1 MRPHISIPFDGTALS
16 NQGLIIMN
24 RSRVILVFD
33 NEFAKRG
40 ISNSLEQIGF
50 ILHPISLQDAAFA
63 ARLSGE
69 ILAHLCLP
77 RDMDITIGQLR
88 ASFLTSTII
97 AIRDIDSPAVR
108 INALLAGAD
117 SCYGAAISYSEVAAA
132 IQSAQRKHT
141 LSYTPAGLAARRS
154 DLVAGPAAVSTVPPE
169 KAWRLGDNEW
179 TLISPAGIVV
189 SLTPMEKAVLKAMR
203 VHPEKMVGRG
213 DFTIDSADM
222 AGNGRSLDLIVSRL
236 KRKGN
241 TVGASIPIRSMRG
254 KGYSF
259 SGELRLD
266 GAREDVPAPTAVRL
280 PVRKADEPRYPL
292 LTAIQDDRLHFLYQP
307 IVTAQTQE
315 IACAEATLGWKDAD
329 DMDVDVEGLLRD
341 ACASEAAHALVGWG
355 LRTIS
360 ADQARWRQ
368 AGAGSGTVVN
378 INVSPQ
384 SFARRDVVDAI
395 LLGVFSNGLS
405 PRDLRLEITEETTSH
420 AGSADVRAILKEF
433 TSLGVQVWLDDF
445 GKGYNN
451 LEWISTLPLAGLK
464 LEKTIV
470 WNAARYP
477 DSHKV
482 LRSICQLAKDLGI
495 TTVAEGIETDAHY
508 QAALDAGCEL
518 MQGFLFFKPSSSDE
532 FARALAGQRAHYAAV
547 MPELGQ

>member
-1 MRPHISIPFDGTALS
+1 
-16 NQGLIIMN
+16 MN

-50 ILHPISLQDAAFA
+50 ILHPISLQDAFA

-69 ILAHLCLP
+69 LLAHLCLP

-88 ASFLTSTII
+88 ASFLNSTII

-117 SCYGAAISYSEVAAA
+117 SCYSANISYSEVAAA

-141 LSYTPAGLAARRS
+141 LSYAPGSHAARRLDPFS
-154 DLVAGPAAVSTVPPE
+154 APAAASAAPPE
-169 KAWRLGDNEW
+169 KAWRLGDNGW

-203 VHPEKMVGRG
+203 EHPEKMVGRG
-213 DFTIDSADM
+213 DFTIDSMDIT
-222 AGNGRSLDLIVSRL
+222 GNGRSLDLIVSRL

-241 TVGASIPIRSMRG
+241 AVGAPIPIRSMRG

-259 SGELRLD
+259 SGELRVD
-266 GAREDVPAPTAVRL
+266 GAREDAPLSAAVR
-280 PVRKADEPRYPL
+280 PVMRKADELRHPL
-292 LTAIQDDRLHFLYQP
+292 LAAIQEGRLQVLYQP
-307 IVTAQTQE
+307 IVTAQTHE
-315 IACAEATLGWKDAD
+315 IVGAEAMLGWKDAD
-329 DMDVDVEGLLRD
+329 GMEVDIEGLLRD
-341 ACASEAAHALVGWG
+341 ACASEAAPALVGWG

-360 ADQARWRQ
+360 ADQTGWRQ
-368 AGAGSGTVVN
+368 AGAGQGTVVN

-395 LLGVFSNGLS
+395 LRGVFSFGLS

-420 AGSADVRAILKEF
+420 AGFADMRAILEEF
-433 TSLGVQVWLDDF
+433 TSQGVQVWLDDF

-464 LEKTIV
+464 LEKSIV
-470 WNAARYP
+470 WNAARNP

-482 LRSICQLAKDLGI
+482 LRSICQLAKDLDI
-495 TTVAEGIETDAHY
+495 TTVAEGIETDAHR

-518 MQGFLFFKPSSSDE
+518 MQGFLFFKPASSDE
-532 FARALAGQRAHYAAV
+532 FARALAGQRARRADV
-547 MPELGQ
+547 MLEPGR